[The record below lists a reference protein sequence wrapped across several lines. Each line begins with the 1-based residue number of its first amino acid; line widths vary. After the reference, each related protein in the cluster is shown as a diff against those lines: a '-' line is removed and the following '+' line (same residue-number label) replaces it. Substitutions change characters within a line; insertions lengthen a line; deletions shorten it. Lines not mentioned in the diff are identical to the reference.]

1 MKNKRYYVLLF
12 SIIATFAFL
21 FGSCK
26 HDGGGG
32 TPGDNNPQLATFKVQ
47 FDSSLIQCNEN
58 SSSGKVINSKDECK
72 EGDVLFF
79 THLLAPGNDV
89 KTWSFGGRQQQGNT
103 FTTCTYFVNKDDA
116 DAQKVISVSFKATN
130 LTVCFDSDIKCRQR
144 RLLGGSIEIPSGSQ
158 CVPDTY
164 IEFEAILKPTETV
177 DCWVVGGKD
186 QKDKTAQTYNY
197 KVNSSDKNENNI
209 IKVSVKKKRS

>member
-12 SIIATFAFL
+12 SIVTSFTLF

-58 SSSGKVINSKDECK
+58 SSSGKVINSGEECK

-79 THLLAPGNDV
+79 THLLADGNDV
-89 KTWSFGGRQQQGNT
+89 ETWSFGGRQQQGNT
-103 FTTCTYFVNKDDA
+103 FKTCTYFVNKDDA
-116 DAQKVISVSFKATN
+116 DAQKVINVSFKATN
-130 LTVCFDSDIKCRQR
+130 LTVCFDSGITCRR
-144 RLLGGSIEIPSGSQ
+144 ITLGGSAEVPSGSI

-164 IEFEAILKPTETV
+164 IEFKAVLGPNETV
-177 DCWVVGGKD
+177 DCWVVSGKD
-186 QKDKTAQTYNY
+186 QKDKTAQTYDY

-209 IKVSVKKKRS
+209 IKVSVKKKKS